1 MSWNFVFQPLKA
13 AWRTKAISLRIPM
26 SSKEFVKKALRYPLG
41 ADVEKLQI
49 PAPIALALLRLE
61 HMFPATFLV
70 IVSSTIVI
78 SRSLCGLIHM
88 VFSFMRE

>member
-1 MSWNFVFQPLKA
+1 MHGPQLEEA
-13 AWRTKAISLRIPM
+13 E
-26 SSKEFVKKALRYPLG
+26 KE
-41 ADVEKLQI
+41 EI
-49 PAPIALALLRLE
+49 ITLALLRLE